1 MSPLQ
6 TQFPLSPKK
15 FWKKMIGSII
25 GTVILFI
32 ILVPIFWLMHM
43 AFAGS
48 SDAPIGFWVDTVVAG
63 VLALGIVVLL
73 IKVWYIKAYIRRYYY
88 SNDEHFI
95 TIKKGVFAP
104 TEIHVQYAKIQDVYV
119 DQDILDRMMGLY
131 DVHIASATATSG
143 IEAHIDGVEQAAA
156 EGLKNMFLTS
166 MKNATYAPAA
176 PQAVAA
182 PGATM
187 AAMAAPAAPAM
198 PTEEISSKT
207 YPIVGAWVVQS
218 VIKWFF
224 SSVVTSGA
232 IAVYINQPSSDSKT
246 ALFEI
251 MHIPFMAAWFVL
263 FVIIFLC
270 HIIYVALWKS
280 TYSFAFLPDYI
291 LMRSGIIARSE
302 KHVPYQT
309 VQDVVVNQGIVE
321 RLFGLAT
328 VTIQNAAQNQ
338 TASAFFKGTNLGS
351 LKQAGISIPGQPLA
365 KANKLSETIRA
376 IILSRNAGRTGL

>member
-15 FWKKMIGSII
+15 FWKKMIPQ
-25 GTVILFI
+25 I
-32 ILVPIFWLMHM
+32 ILWG
-43 AFAGS
+43 FATLVSYALLGLVLQSTGS
-48 SDAPIGFWVDTVVAG
+48 VIISLIMLAILG
-63 VLALGIVVLL
+63 VLIFSFVLYS
-73 IKVWYIKAYIRRYYY
+73 WYVKAYIRRYYY

-119 DQDILDRMMGLY
+119 DQDIFDRMMGLY

-176 PQAVAA
+176 QQQPAV

-187 AAMAAPAAPAM
+187 AALATPPAPVM

-224 SSVVTSGA
+224 SSIFTSGA
-232 IAVYINQPSSDSKT
+232 ITLYISLPSKNSDTSLLD
-246 ALFEI
+246 ALNVSYV
-251 MHIPFMAAWFVL
+251 PVWLTL
-263 FVIIFLC
+263 FVIIFIF
-270 HIIYVALWKS
+270 HILYVALWKS

-302 KHVPYQT
+302 VHVPYQT
-309 VQDVVVNQGIVE
+309 VQDVVVNQSIVE

-328 VTIQNAAQNQ
+328 VTIQNASQNQ
-338 TASAFFKGTNLGS
+338 SASAFFKGTSLGQ
-351 LKQAGISIPGQPLA
+351 KQAGIYIPGQPLA
-365 KANKLSETIRA
+365 QANKLSETIRT
-376 IILSRNAGRTGL
+376 IVLSRNAGRTGI